1 MVKFKVG
8 DRVKIKD
15 SNWLNSAGVPAT
27 HNYKGEIHEIVDV
40 RTVLNH
46 LRVFTLDNLPGEF
59 IAQSLEVVPV
69 EPPHSELPFKVGDLV
84 VGNMKAN
91 KYKITRQGW
100 VGRVTRIV
108 NDTLFYVRGCH
119 LDTVDDFEVDID
131 CFEHLKIRFQNG
143 GYIKFE
149 ELDNK
154 LFEQFLNK
162 HSEGT
167 KMKLQIEV
175 KETYRIDKSCN
186 KQIPTMTTTVIT
198 PLYSGKAVCDKENYE
213 RRQGVLEALA
223 NALCDGN
230 FDRVYNKMIAAEKK
244 AYAQQCKCSSCGKSY
259 DNPEEARKCEQS
271 HIERKIERR
280 QRYIERKEAKDRLA
294 EMEREDR
301 IEQYMK
307 EIAKEKKADER

>member
-1 MVKFKVG
+1 MKKFK
-8 DRVKIKD
+8 I
-15 SNWLNSAGVPAT
+15 
-27 HNYKGEIHEIVDV
+27 
-40 RTVLNH
+40 
-46 LRVFTLDNLPGEF
+46 
-59 IAQSLEVVPV
+59 
-69 EPPHSELPFKVGDLV
+69 GDLV
-84 VGNMKAN
+84 IGNMKAN
-91 KYKITRQGW
+91 KYSITRQGW

-108 NDTLFYVRGCH
+108 DDTLFYVKGFRPG
-119 LDTVDDFEVDID
+119 TGEDFEVMADID

-143 GYIKFE
+143 GYITFE

-154 LFEQFLNK
+154 MFERFLDERSKYGFTTYNT
-162 HSEGT
+162 EGT

-301 IEQYMK
+301 IEKYMK